1 MRQPSSKVNFGV
13 VYPISNNF
21 HLKLFHVKGHT
32 LSFGFSFQGDFGKKT
47 PLIKKKDSHIEVPDK
62 EIYKIVTT
70 RSDENLYKASLLHLN
85 PRELKLQTAQV
96 TDDTLKVAYSQ
107 SKHASWMRST
117 GRVLR
122 LLMKLL
128 LTR

>member
-1 MRQPSSKVNFGV
+1 MILVK
-13 VYPISNNF
+13 
-21 HLKLFHVKGHT
+21 KLHS
-32 LSFGFSFQGDFGKKT
+32 L
-47 PLIKKKDSHIEVPDK
+47 KKKDSHIEVPDK

-107 SKHASWMRST
+107 SKHASWMRSA

-122 LLMKLL
+122 VIDEIAPDKIKTIEVGNVNGGLGMFKMKIDRDDFSQNAIQIHRLL
-128 LTR
+128 L